1 MGDPKR
7 RDNTGQR
14 PDLASLRAQVRA
26 IERGAGTA
34 DQVARCSLGLEALD
48 HHLGGGFALG
58 RVHEITGEAR
68 GELRDASVFGFTAA
82 LLVRLLD
89 TVRGGDIL
97 WCVRDANMV
106 GGMAHGRGLAALGL
120 DMDRVLFVRARD
132 EAVRLWAMEEGLRC
146 TGLAGV
152 VGELGPARAGEAARI
167 AERRLQLAAEAS
179 GVTGFLVRSLAG
191 QDAAGCAVGRRSPV
205 RLVALSRASAWRA
218 ARRLA
223 SALGPT
229 GAPIPGAGRDFAVGG
244 YGAGSGALCGIGGCR
259 VALYVLFGIPR

>member
-1 MGDPKR
+1 M
-7 RDNTGQR
+7 
-14 PDLASLRAQVRA
+14 ASLRAQVRA

-34 DQVARCSLGLEALD
+34 DQVARCPLGLEALD

-68 GELRDASVFGFTAA
+68 GEVRDASVFGFTAA

-89 TVRGGDIL
+89 TTRGGDVL

-152 VGELGPARAGEAARI
+152 VGELGPARAGEAARV

-179 GVTGFLVRSLAG
+179 GVTGFLVRSLPG
-191 QDAAGCAVGRRSPV
+191 HGAAGTAE
-205 RLVALSRASAWRA
+205 SRWSVRA
-218 ARRLA
+218 APSGGDPRPVWSLSLERLR
-223 SALGPT
+223 G
-229 GAPIPGAGRDFAVGG
+229 GQPGAWHLLWDPQEGRFREPGGISPRVGMRPETGPFA
-244 YGAGSGALCGIGGCR
+244 ASEA
-259 VALYVLFGIPR
+259 AA

>member
-191 QDAAGCAVGRRSPV
+191 QDAAGTAE
-205 RLVALSRASAWRA
+205 SRWSVRA
-218 ARRLA
+218 APSGGDPRSVWSLSLERLR
-223 SALGPT
+223 G
-229 GAPIPGAGRDFAVGG
+229 GQPGAWHLLWDPRERRFREPGGILPWADMGPEAGPFA
-244 YGAGSGALCGIGGCR
+244 ASEA
-259 VALYVLFGIPR
+259 AA